1 MRILA
6 TTLVALTALAATP
19 AQASE
24 DTQYWQT
31 LSVNVA
37 LAPNLKLQNEN
48 VFRSGEAKGLYE
60 IESVLLLA
68 YKPSKQV
75 TIAAG
80 YLHNPTYLHGNFRVM
95 EHRLREQVSVD
106 NFAKLGPVKFSARLR
121 MEQRFREGVS
131 GTAWRLRPYL
141 KASMPLTGKASLN
154 LTHESFVNLNNT
166 SFQQTDGLDRMRN
179 AISVSVPIS
188 KTVGVDFGY
197 LNQHG
202 FVRGGPD
209 SSDHVL
215 TLGLSANF

>member
-6 TTLVALTALAATP
+6 TSLAALAAMTATS
-19 AQASE
+19 AQAGE

-37 LAPNLKLQNEN
+37 LAPNLRLQNEN
-48 VFRSGEAKGLYE
+48 VVRSGEAKGLYE
-60 IESVLLLA
+60 IESVLLLG

-80 YLHNPTYLHGNFRVM
+80 YVHNPTYLHGSFRVM

-106 NFAKLGPVKFSARLR
+106 NFAKLGPVRFSARVR
-121 MEQRFREGVS
+121 MEQRFRDGVA

-141 KASMPLTGKASLN
+141 KASMPLTGTATLN
-154 LTHESFVNLNNT
+154 LSHESFINLNNT
-166 SFQQTDGLDRMRN
+166 SFQQVDGLDRMRN
-179 AISVSVPIS
+179 AVSVSVPIS

-202 FVRGGPD
+202 FVPGGPD